1 MSYQDKIIY
10 IEGVIVDFD
19 DGSVSIDLKGRLG
32 FMKVP
37 RRMIITNFEFQIGQE
52 IGMNMSFPEVL
63 REEPDEHYR
72 SNVFKRK
79 RKEEEYEHRV

>member
-32 FMKVP
+32 FMKLP
-37 RRMIITNFEFQIGQE
+37 RRMVISDYDFQIGQE
-52 IGMNMSFPEVL
+52 IGLNMSFPEVL
-63 REEPDEHYR
+63 REQPNDHYR
-72 SNVFKRK
+72 SNAIKRLN
-79 RKEEEYEHRV
+79 KEMNND